1 MDSVSTDNRSQLF
14 PSGPTR
20 FKMKKCYPDPT
31 LKFIFRETM
40 SNWIES
46 GVKLH
51 DQSTVQ
57 ISCRHDSNPFCCD
70 TEIDFDSITEIA
82 FDLIQK

>member
-1 MDSVSTDNRSQLF
+1 
-14 PSGPTR
+14 
-20 FKMKKCYPDPT
+20 
-31 LKFIFRETM
+31 M

-57 ISCRHDSNPFCCD
+57 ISCRHDVNPFCCD
-70 TEIDFDSITEIA
+70 TEIDFDSIIEIT
-82 FDLIQK
+82 FDSIQK

>member
-1 MDSVSTDNRSQLF
+1 
-14 PSGPTR
+14 
-20 FKMKKCYPDPT
+20 MKKRYPDPT

-70 TEIDFDSITEIA
+70 TEIDFDSIIEIA